1 MLEAIL
7 EIFMILEIFITLGLF
22 LYICIN
28 IGETDKKRKTFV
40 LSSLIKF
47 LKKLFLN
54 KNWFGIT
61 LGLVIFFLAIPAIL
75 LVLLGEIL
83 MWLIV
88 LGAMLWDLGNKNTNW
103 TDILF
108 R

>member
-28 IGETDKKRKTFV
+28 IDETEKNRKTFV
-40 LSSLIKF
+40 LSSLIEF
-47 LKKLFLN
+47 IKKLFLN
-54 KNWFGIT
+54 KNWFGII
-61 LGLVIFFLAIPAIL
+61 LGLAIFFLAIPAIL
-75 LVLLGEIL
+75 LVLLGEVL

-88 LGAMLWDLGNKNTNW
+88 LGSMLWRLGNKNTN
-103 TDILF
+103 
-108 R
+108 